1 VRYYGTSFVRFILS
15 PKKFQKFEQ
24 LVIEKTNNIKKVLIV
39 TLLLPFAPDDL
50 ICLVAGLTKLS
61 FREYMQIVI
70 LLKPWSVAVYSMIML
85 FLFQQAQGHF

>member
-1 VRYYGTSFVRFILS
+1 
-15 PKKFQKFEQ
+15 
-24 LVIEKTNNIKKVLIV
+24 
-39 TLLLPFAPDDL
+39 
-50 ICLVAGLTKLS
+50 LTKLS